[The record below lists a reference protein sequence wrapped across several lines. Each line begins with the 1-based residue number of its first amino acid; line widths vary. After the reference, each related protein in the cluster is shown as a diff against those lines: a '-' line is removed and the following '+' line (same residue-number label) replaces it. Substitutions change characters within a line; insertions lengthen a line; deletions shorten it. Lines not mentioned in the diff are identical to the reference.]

1 MCLICDAIEI
11 LSQSL
16 IWQDDAAI
24 IPQQLGRKVAG
35 DNTAIFSSFCSSSN
49 CISSML
55 LYLCYILLTK
65 IMETFHEPWGCS
77 NKRNIR
83 LCNILFVF
91 VQYGKENI
99 SGNNLSYIEHYTDK
113 GIRIMSINVLR
124 LWKMNLDNEFHVVTK
139 YLQQSSFT
147 TRKLIWIILTVS
159 LLRLVRLQQS

>member
-1 MCLICDAIEI
+1 MGEKLLETTRRYFHHC
-11 LSQSL
+11 
-16 IWQDDAAI
+16 W
-24 IPQQLGRKVAG
+24 
-35 DNTAIFSSFCSSSN
+35 SSN